1 MFFLDLSG
9 LLKTKFNTEHTLPE
23 FCKYF
28 LAALLY
34 SLSDNFMSS
43 EFVLLQILISKNWLS
58 NEWTSKQLLSLLKV
72 SLLFSEGIDEQEIKK
87 IQIKMDQ

>member
-1 MFFLDLSG
+1 MFFLELSG

-34 SLSDNFMSS
+34 SLSDDFMSS
-43 EFVLLQILISKNWLS
+43 EFVLLQILISKY
-58 NEWTSKQLLSLLKV
+58 
-72 SLLFSEGIDEQEIKK
+72 
-87 IQIKMDQ
+87 